1 MTGTRPTFYLI
12 QVTELSPKRSVICGQ
27 PPATQTG
34 VLRCVTTA
42 THMGHV
48 SVGMEDTECR
58 ELALKRFLVFKT
70 LAKSPWERIYEGVKV
85 D

>member
-1 MTGTRPTFYLI
+1 M
-12 QVTELSPKRSVICGQ
+12 
-27 PPATQTG
+27 
-34 VLRCVTTA
+34 TTA